1 MTSRRLLAGI
11 VILAA
16 SLVSS
21 VASSA
26 EPRYRI
32 FQIVSNDPTFENITV
47 SDLNDRGQ
55 LVGMA
60 FDRFGTQSR
69 AFVWQ
74 NGEFTDLHDIIAPG
88 ASSTSANGINN
99 RRTIVGSIAL
109 SRGFKLRG
117 TQVTDVTVV
126 PDETNVTPF
135 IINDRGQMIVE
146 SFGGSVFGHFLVEGD
161 NAELLPALPG
171 SSDFTIASALN
182 ERGVVAGVALFF
194 DFTRRGVI
202 VQNGA
207 ITDLGVPAGFDSS
220 SALDINNRN
229 RVVGAGLNN
238 FGQTA
243 ATWKNGVWTLLPS
256 IAPGTPQVSEA
267 ATIND
272 RGEIAGGTTITEGD
286 FASLATLWENGRALV
301 INDLVLAD
309 DPLKPFVSLTSA
321 LIINNRGDIVS
332 LGDDSRSPPAGS
344 TRYFLRRVR

>member
-11 VILAA
+11 AILAA
-16 SLVSS
+16 SLVTS

-60 FDRFGTQSR
+60 FDRLGTQHR

-74 NGEFTDLHDIIAPG
+74 NGEFTDLHDVIEPD
-88 ASSTSANGINN
+88 ASATSANGINN
-99 RRTIVGSIAL
+99 LRTIVGGIDF

-117 TQVTDVTVV
+117 TQVTAVTVV
-126 PDETNVTPF
+126 PGETSVTPLF
-135 IINDRGQMIVE
+135 INDRGQMIVE
-146 SFGGSVFGHFLVEGD
+146 SFGGSAFGDFLVDGGS
-161 NAELLPALPG
+161 AELLPALPG
-171 SSDFTIASALN
+171 SSDPTIASALN

-202 VQNGA
+202 VRNGA

-220 SALDINNRN
+220 SALDINDHN
-229 RVVGAGLNN
+229 RVVGAGLLNSMP
-238 FGQTA
+238 TA
-243 ATWKNGVWTLLPS
+243 FTWKDGVWTQLPS
-256 IAPGTPQVSEA
+256 IAPGEPQVSEA
-267 ATIND
+267 AAINN
-272 RGEIAGGTTITEGD
+272 RGEIAGGTTITGD
-286 FASLATLWENGRALV
+286 NFASLATLWADGRALV
-301 INDLVLAD
+301 INDLVVAN

-321 LIINNRGDIVS
+321 LMINDRGDIVS
-332 LGDDSRSPPAGS
+332 LGDDSRSPPTS
-344 TRYFLRRVR
+344 SIRYFLQRVR